1 MMKKIFAILAL
12 VATIFASLRRK
23 DDGSSYTA
31 TFSMNKVQ

>member
-1 MMKKIFAILAL
+1 MKKNLIIMTL

>member
-1 MMKKIFAILAL
+1 MKKNLIIMTL
-12 VATIFASLRRK
+12 VATFFASLRRK